1 MKREQRSASPALN
14 ELEQLIRLLSRLPGA
29 ELRRLAAVR
38 ACGAIREVMKS
49 TSFKGGLDLPIWMHD
64 EKGARLTY
72 GPIQADVDLNRSG
85 WTFKVYEGDLP
96 ISNGTANSEE
106 EAKTAASNAVSGII
120 LCNKLTRSDQA

>member
-1 MKREQRSASPALN
+1 MKQKPRSASPALA
-14 ELEQLIRLLSRLPGA
+14 ELEQLIRLIPRLSGA
-29 ELRRLAAVR
+29 EMRRLAAVR
-38 ACGAIREVMKS
+38 ACEAIREVMKS
-49 TSFKGGLDLPIWMHD
+49 HTFKGGLDLPIWTHD

-106 EAKTAASNAVSGII
+106 EAKTAASNAVSGIV
-120 LCNKLTRSDQA
+120 LCNKLTGSDRA